1 MNGKASKTLI
11 GAFVVGAVVL
21 IVAGLMVF
29 GGGKF
34 MKKTQEFVLF
44 FTGSVKGL
52 SVGAPVLVGGVKI
65 GSVKNLSIEYNP
77 KTLTFYVPVIIEVQP
92 NKIRLVKGKRIPIDK
107 MVPLL
112 IERGLRAQLTMGS
125 LITGQLIIE
134 LDYYPDT
141 PVKLVGLNKEYPEI
155 PTIPSTFQ
163 AIFDTLKKLPLEKT
177 LKGLISAVKALEK
190 ILKSPEIPEI
200 IHSANLAMTDV
211 RKLIHDVDSRVGPLA
226 DNLDD
231 TLAEYKKIATHVNE
245 QVDPLMENANHTV
258 KDARKLVENLDKKLE
273 TVAQKIAK
281 ALEGSHEAMEQ
292 ARETLEV
299 LQGQLGKDS
308 PLLNQLDNTLREFS
322 EMARSIRSL
331 ANYLSRHPE
340 ALLRGKSG
348 SQRR

>member
-1 MNGKASKTLI
+1 MNRKASKTLI
-11 GAFVVGAVVL
+11 GAFVVGAVIL

-44 FTGSVKGL
+44 FESSVKGL

-65 GSVKNLSIEYNP
+65 GSVKNVSIEYNP

-92 NKIRLVKGKRIPIDK
+92 NKIRLIKGKRMPMDK

-134 LDYYPDT
+134 LDYYPNS

-163 AIFDTLKKLPLEKT
+163 AIFDTLKSLPLEKT
-177 LKGLISAVKALEK
+177 LKGLMSAVKALEK

-200 IHSANLAMTDV
+200 IHSANLALTDA
-211 RKLIHDVDSRVGPLA
+211 RKLINDVDSRVAPLA
-226 DNLDD
+226 DSVDD
-231 TLAEYKKIATHVNE
+231 TLAEYRKIATHVNE
-245 QVDPLMENANHTV
+245 QVDPLMENVNHTV
-258 KDARKLVENLDKKLE
+258 EDARGLVKNMDEKLE
-273 TVAQKIAK
+273 TLAVKIAK
-281 ALEGSHEAMEQ
+281 GLEASHEAMEQ

-299 LQGQLGKDS
+299 IQGQLGNDS

>member
-11 GAFVVGAVVL
+11 GAFVVGAVIL

-34 MKKTQEFVLF
+34 MKKTQDFVLF

-65 GSVKNLSIEYNP
+65 GSVKSLSIEYNH

-92 NKIRLVKGKRIPIDK
+92 NKIRLIKGKRIPIDK

-134 LDYYPDT
+134 LAYYPDT

-163 AIFDTLKKLPLEKT
+163 AIFDTLKSLPLEKT
-177 LKGLISAVKALEK
+177 LKGLMSAVKALEK

-200 IHSANLAMTDV
+200 LHSANLALADA
-211 RKLIHDVDSRVGPLA
+211 RKLINDVDSRVAPLA
-226 DNLDD
+226 DSVDD
-231 TLAEYKKIATHVNE
+231 TLAEYRKFATNVNA
-245 QVDPLMENANHTV
+245 QVDPLMGNANNTV
-258 KDARKLVENLDKKLE
+258 KDARILVKSMDKKLE
-273 TVAQKIAK
+273 ILATKIAK
-281 ALEGSHEAMEQ
+281 GLEASHGAMDQ

-299 LQGQLGKDS
+299 IQSRLGKDS

>member
-11 GAFVVGAVVL
+11 GAFVVGAVIL

-34 MKKTQEFVLF
+34 IKKTQNFVLF
-44 FTGSVKGL
+44 FEGSVKGL

-65 GSVKNLSIEYNP
+65 GSVKRIDIEYNP
-77 KTLTFYVPVIIEVQP
+77 KTLAFFVPVIIEIEP
-92 NKIRLVKGKRIPIDK
+92 ERIRLIKGKRMPIDE
-107 MVPLL
+107 MLPRL
-112 IERGLRAQLTMGS
+112 IKRGLRAQLNMGS

-134 LDYYPDT
+134 LDYYPAT
-141 PVKLVGLNKEYPEI
+141 PVKLVGLDKEYPEI

-163 AIFDTLKKLPLEKT
+163 AIIDTLKELPLKET
-177 LKGLISAVKALEK
+177 LERLISAVKSFEK

-200 IHSANLAMTDV
+200 LRNTNLTMADAH
-211 RKLIHDVDSRVGPLA
+211 RLINNVDSRIGTVA
-226 DNLDD
+226 DGLDA

-245 QVDPLMENANHTV
+245 QVEPLMENANHTV
-258 KDARKLVENLDKKLE
+258 KDVRKLVKNMDDKMESL
-273 TVAQKIAK
+273 AAKIAK
-281 ALEGSHEAMEQ
+281 GLEASHEAMEQ

-299 LQGQLGKDS
+299 LQSRLNKDS

-331 ANYLSRHPE
+331 ANFLARHPE

>member
-21 IVAGLMVF
+21 VVAGLMVF

-34 MKKTQEFVLF
+34 MKKTQKFVLF
-44 FTGSVKGL
+44 FEGSVKGL

-65 GSVKNLSIEYNP
+65 GSVKKASIEYNP
-77 KTLTFYVPVIIEVQP
+77 KTLVFYVPVIIEILP
-92 NKIRLVKGKRIPIDK
+92 DKIRLIKGKRMPMDK
-107 MVPLL
+107 MMPLL

-134 LDYYPDT
+134 LDYYPNT

-163 AIFDTLKKLPLEKT
+163 AIFDTLKSLPLEKT
-177 LKGLISAVKALEK
+177 LKGLMSAVKALEK

-200 IHSANLAMTDV
+200 LHSASLALTDA
-211 RKLIHDVDSRVGPLA
+211 RQLINDVDSRVAPLA
-226 DNLDD
+226 DSVDD
-231 TLAEYKKIATHVNE
+231 TLAEYRKIATHVNE
-245 QVDPLMENANHTV
+245 QVDPLMENVNHTV
-258 KDARKLVENLDKKLE
+258 EDARGLVKSMDEKLE
-273 TVAQKIAK
+273 TLAVKIAK
-281 ALEGSHEAMEQ
+281 GLEASHEAMEQ
-292 ARETLEV
+292 ARETLVV
-299 LQGQLGKDS
+299 LQSRLGKDS

-340 ALLRGKSG
+340 ALLQGKSG

>member
-21 IVAGLMVF
+21 IVAGLMIF

-34 MKKTQEFVLF
+34 MKKTEEFVLF
-44 FTGSVKGL
+44 FEGSVKGL

-65 GSVKNLSIEYNP
+65 GSVKSINLEYNP
-77 KTLTFYVPVIIEVQP
+77 KTLVFYVPVIIETEP
-92 NKIRLVKGKRIPIDK
+92 NKIRLIKGKRLP
-107 MVPLL
+107 MNEVMPLL

-125 LITGQLIIE
+125 LITGQLIVE
-134 LDYYPDT
+134 LDYYPKT
-141 PVKLVGLNKEYPEI
+141 PIKLIGLNKEYHEI

-163 AIFDTLKKLPLEKT
+163 AIFDTLKNLPLEET
-177 LKGLISAVKALEK
+177 LKRLISAVKAFEN

-200 IHSANLAMTDV
+200 LHSANLALTDA
-211 RKLIHDVDSRVGPLA
+211 RKLINDVDSRVAPLA
-226 DNLDD
+226 NSVDD
-231 TLAEYKKIATHVNE
+231 TLGEYKKIAISVNE
-245 QVDPLMENANHTV
+245 QVDPLMENARGLV
-258 KDARKLVENLDKKLE
+258 KNMDKKLE
-273 TVAQKIAK
+273 ILAVKIAK
-281 ALEGSHEAMEQ
+281 GLEASHEAMEQ

-299 LQGQLGKDS
+299 LQSRLGKDS

-348 SQRR
+348 TQRR

>member
-1 MNGKASKTLI
+1 MNGKTSKTLI
-11 GAFVVGAVVL
+11 GAFVVGAVIL

-65 GSVKNLSIEYNP
+65 GSVKSLSIEYNP

-92 NKIRLVKGKRIPIDK
+92 NKIRLIKGKRIPIDK

-134 LDYYPDT
+134 LDYFPDT

-155 PTIPSTFQ
+155 PTISSTFQ
-163 AIFDTLKKLPLEKT
+163 AIFDTLRKLPLEET
-177 LKGLISAVKALEK
+177 LKGLISAVKAFEK
-190 ILKSPEIPEI
+190 ILESPEIPEI
-200 IHSANLAMTDV
+200 IHSANLALADA
-211 RKLIHDVDSRVGPLA
+211 RKLINDVDSRVAPLA
-226 DNLDD
+226 DSVDD
-231 TLAEYKKIATHVNE
+231 TLAEYKKIATNVNA

-258 KDARKLVENLDKKLE
+258 KDARELVENLDKKLE
-273 TVAQKIAK
+273 TLAIKIEKGLEASQK
-281 ALEGSHEAMEQ
+281 AMEE
-292 ARETLEV
+292 AKETLEM
-299 LQGQLGKDS
+299 LQSRVGEDS

>member
-11 GAFVVGAVVL
+11 GAFVVGAVIL

-44 FTGSVKGL
+44 FEGSVKGL
-52 SVGAPVLVGGVKI
+52 SLGAPVLVGGVKI
-65 GSVKNLSIEYNP
+65 GTVKSINIEANT
-77 KTLTFYVPVIIEVQP
+77 KTMTFYVPVIVEIQRD
-92 NKIRLVKGKRIPIDK
+92 KIKVIKGKRITILESL
-107 MVPLL
+107 PLL

-134 LDYYPDT
+134 MDYHPNT
-141 PVKLVGLNKEYPEI
+141 PIKLVGLNREYPEI

-163 AIFDTLKKLPLEKT
+163 AIFDTLKDLPIKET
-177 LKGLISAVKALEK
+177 LKGLTSAVQALEK
-190 ILKSPEIPEI
+190 VLKSPEIPEI
-200 IHSANLAMTDV
+200 LHSANLALTDA
-211 RKLIHDVDSRVGPLA
+211 RKLINDVDSRVAPLA
-226 DNLDD
+226 DNVDD
-231 TLAEYKKIATHVNE
+231 TLMEYKKIATSVNE
-245 QVDPLMENANHTV
+245 QVDPLMENANNTV
-258 KDARKLVENLDKKLE
+258 KDTRELVKNMDRKLE
-273 TVAQKIAK
+273 TIAVKIAK
-281 ALEGSHEAMEQ
+281 GLEASREAMKQ
-292 ARETLEV
+292 ARETLEA
-299 LQGQLGKDS
+299 LQGRLGKDS